1 MNDSSI
7 TIHFDGNGR
16 VYHPGECLA
25 GEYRLHGVRA
35 DEIKAIELSI
45 LWHTRGKGDEDLAVH
60 HFRRIAPDGENWFGP
75 GTVGRFRTVLP
86 NSPLTYQGLIVR
98 IEWCARVRA
107 FLQEGGEVVGQK
119 AFRLGQVATARVR
132 ST

>member
-16 VYHPGECLA
+16 VYQSGETLA

-45 LWHTRGKGDEDLAVH
+45 LWHTHGKGDEDLAVH
-60 HFRRIAPDGENWFGP
+60 HFRRIAPDGESWFGP
-75 GTVGRFRTVLP
+75 GTAGRFRTVLP
-86 NSPLTYQGLIVR
+86 NSPMTYHGLIVK
-98 IEWCARVRA
+98 IEWCVRVRA
-107 FLQEGGEVVGQK
+107 FLGQRGEVVGEK
-119 AFRLGQVATARVR
+119 AFRLGRVATARVT
-132 ST
+132 SS

>member
-16 VYHPGECLA
+16 TYQPGESLA

-35 DEIKAIELSI
+35 DDIKAIELSI

-60 HFRRIAPDGENWFGP
+60 HFRRVTPDGESWFGP

-86 NSPLTYQGLIVR
+86 NSPMTYLGTIVK
-98 IEWCARVRA
+98 IEWCVRVRA
-107 FLQEGGEVVGQK
+107 FLERGGEVVGEK
-119 AFRLGQVATARVR
+119 AFRLGDVAKATAA
-132 ST
+132 SS